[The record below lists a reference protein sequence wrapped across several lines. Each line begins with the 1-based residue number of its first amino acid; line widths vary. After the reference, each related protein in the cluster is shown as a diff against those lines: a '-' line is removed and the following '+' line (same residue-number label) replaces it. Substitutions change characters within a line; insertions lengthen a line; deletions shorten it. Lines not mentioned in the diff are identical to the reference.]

1 MWHTNK
7 TDTRLF
13 CGFLRKTWFRI
24 AIATGEKTMKLL
36 KDMTHQKRTSEM
48 MQFHPSLIR
57 DAALAH
63 R

>member
-1 MWHTNK
+1 
-7 TDTRLF
+7 
-13 CGFLRKTWFRI
+13 
-24 AIATGEKTMKLL
+24 MKLL